1 MPVNTIS
8 EHWVSLQKKFE
19 ILLAQLKQ
27 QNSKE
32 GVHDIRVLIKHF
44 NAYNRLYENILHKK
58 RKNDKL
64 TDTKIFFSSLGR
76 QRDLEMSLELLS
88 AFENKTGKSYLA
100 FKDFISASL
109 ITASQNSNKTV
120 SSFDHSEIIKTGEEI
135 KLRLSYISEDEMI
148 HITKKECKKTISK
161 TNLLAK
167 KFTKNAHAIRK
178 QLKRLGYW
186 LKLLPEQSLLSKRET
201 NSLNSLLD
209 ELGKWQDNRMLIKE
223 MDSFLQ
229 NTNLL
234 SKQKDLYKNLKKRI
248 EGTNTR
254 LLKIA
259 EVKFLQTKK
268 AALAAL

>member
-44 NAYNRLYENILHKK
+44 NAYNRLYENILYKK
-58 RKNDKL
+58 RKTDKL
-64 TDTKIFFSSLGR
+64 TDTKTFFSSLGR
-76 QRDLEMSLELLS
+76 QRDLEMSLELLQ
-88 AFENKTGKSYLA
+88 AFGEKTGKSYLA
-100 FKDFISASL
+100 FSGFILAIL
-109 ITASQNSNKTV
+109 RDTKLDANKSV
-120 SSFDHSEIIKTGEEI
+120 SSFNHSEIIKKGEEI
-135 KLRLSYISEDEMI
+135 KLRLSYISEEGMAGI
-148 HITKKECKKTISK
+148 IKKECKKIISK
-161 TNLLAK
+161 TKLFAK

-178 QLKRLGYW
+178 QLKRLSYW
-186 LKLLPEQSLLSKRET
+186 LKLLPEQSLLSKREI
-201 NSLNSLLD
+201 NSLNTLLD

-223 MDSFLQ
+223 MDSFLR

-234 SKQKDLYKNLKKRI
+234 SKQKDLYKELKKRI
-248 EGTNTR
+248 KKTNIH

-259 EVKFLQTKK
+259 ETKFLQIKK
-268 AALAAL
+268 AA